1 MSYIRFDRHAN
12 MNVET
17 LREIGNILNEVFI
30 DASFNLSNMLYGLYD
45 GYLYDD
51 LLSVAQKELNNTEY
65 ARVKKV
71 VSVIKKYPKIN
82 R

>member
-1 MSYIRFDRHAN
+1 MSR
-12 MNVET
+12 ET
-17 LREIGNILNEVFI
+17 LREIGNIINEAFI
-30 DASFNLSNMLYGLYD
+30 EASFNLTNMLYGLYD

-51 LLSVAQKELNNTEY
+51 LLSAARNEMSNTEY

-82 R
+82 P

>member
-1 MSYIRFDRHAN
+1 MSYIRFDRHAS
-12 MNVET
+12 MSRET
-17 LREIGNILNEVFI
+17 LREIGNIINEAFI
-30 DASFNLSNMLYGLYD
+30 EASFNLTNMLYGLYD

-51 LLSVAQKELNNTEY
+51 LLSVARKELSNTEY

-82 R
+82 P

>member
-1 MSYIRFDRHAN
+1 MSR
-12 MNVET
+12 ET
-17 LREIGNILNEVFI
+17 LREIGNIINEAFI
-30 DASFNLSNMLYGLYD
+30 EASFNLTNMLYGLYD

-51 LLSVAQKELNNTEY
+51 LLSVARNEMSNTEY

-82 R
+82 P